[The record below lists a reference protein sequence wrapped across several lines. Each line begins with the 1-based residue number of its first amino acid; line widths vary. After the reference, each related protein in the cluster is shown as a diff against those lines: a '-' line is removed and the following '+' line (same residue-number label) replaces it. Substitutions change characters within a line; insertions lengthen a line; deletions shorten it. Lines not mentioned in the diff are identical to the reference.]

1 MTNIL
6 LIILIQ
12 FVIILLIVVISY
24 NPEREPIK
32 RVNREEMQ
40 QEEKNYL
47 TLQNMTTYEIMTF
60 KNKNDFYKTIDGFD
74 TVRYF
79 LKGTEQENINQLI
92 KWYYPGYRAI

>member
-12 FVIILLIVVISY
+12 FVVVLLIVVISY
-24 NPEREPIK
+24 KPEREPIK
-32 RVNREEMQ
+32 RVIREEMQ

-47 TLQNMTTYEIMTF
+47 TLQNMTTYEILTF
-60 KNKNDFYKTIDGFD
+60 KNKNDFYKTIEGFD
-74 TVRYF
+74 TVKYF
-79 LKGTEQENINQLI
+79 LKGTEKENINQLI